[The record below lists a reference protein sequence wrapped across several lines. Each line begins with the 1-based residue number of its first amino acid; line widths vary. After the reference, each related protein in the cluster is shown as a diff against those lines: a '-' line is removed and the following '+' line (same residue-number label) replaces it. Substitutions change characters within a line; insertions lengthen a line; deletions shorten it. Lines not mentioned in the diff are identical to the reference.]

1 MTTLAEIESAVSNL
15 PQQQKYELFR
25 FLAKELESP
34 GSQTPASARRSV
46 LDIVPVSLGAVLGP
60 LDDNDDLLG
69 EMLEEEG

>member
-34 GSQTPASARRSV
+34 YAQASVSAGHSV
-46 LDIVPVSLGAVLGP
+46 LEIAPIALGVFLRP

-69 EMLEEEG
+69 EMLEEQE

>member
-15 PQQQKYELFR
+15 PQHEKYELFR

-34 GSQTPASARRSV
+34 VSQVPASVSRSV
-46 LDIVPVSLGAVLGP
+46 LDIVPVSLGTVLRP
-60 LDDNDDLLG
+60 FDDINDLLG